1 MTYKWGMPNL
11 GPGSPCLFL
20 PFSKP
25 IWGCVLQSQ
34 AGMQSWKGYRKHSV
48 GWSKWKIGRD
58 ANTLWFPGIIHSQ
71 GHTCTAVGRK
81 IAVGMLTAADVC
93 LSFLI
98 LTKALLLSSLL
109 LPCCCSLPLVFLCPT
124 CSCKYLPTKGGGK
137 GSQKVVTAAPSSVDL
152 GLHAI
157 FLFHQPHVSMRVC
170 VPRAVFASKLSSIK
184 VNSQGNLLIRACW
197 EENA

>member
-1 MTYKWGMPNL
+1 MCEKSSSLKWYPSPLMTYKWAMPNL
-11 GPGSPCLFL
+11 GPGFPCLFL

-25 IWGCVLQSQ
+25 MWGCILQSQ

-48 GWSKWKIGRD
+48 GWSKWKIGRG

-81 IAVGMLTAADVC
+81 IAVGMMIAADVC

-109 LPCCCSLPLVFLCPT
+109 LPCCCSFRWFFCALLVHVNTFLP
-124 CSCKYLPTKGGGK
+124 
-137 GSQKVVTAAPSSVDL
+137 
-152 GLHAI
+152 
-157 FLFHQPHVSMRVC
+157 R
-170 VPRAVFASKLSSIK
+170 
-184 VNSQGNLLIRACW
+184 
-197 EENA
+197 EEEKDHRRW